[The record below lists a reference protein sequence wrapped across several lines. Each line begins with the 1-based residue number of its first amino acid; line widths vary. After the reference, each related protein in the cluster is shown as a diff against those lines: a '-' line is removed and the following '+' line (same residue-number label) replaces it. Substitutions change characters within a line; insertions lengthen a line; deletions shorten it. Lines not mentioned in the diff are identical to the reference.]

1 MTRNTIVPI
10 IIVALSWACSNQTK
24 KQNVDQWDVYEIT
37 INGPL
42 TGNPYMEV
50 ELSAVFSNKGESIKV
65 PGFYDGNGI
74 YRIRFSPPETG
85 TWSYRTA
92 SNVSE
97 LSDKKGKFRC
107 IKPSG
112 KNHGPVK
119 VVNTYYLEY
128 SDGMPFYSVGTTAYQ
143 WTSVKQ
149 SIQDKTIETLEGAPF
164 NKIRMC
170 VFPKWY
176 RYGNDTEPWIYPFKR
191 EDGNNDFTQPNY
203 EFFQNFDQRVLPAYG
218 YGNRS

>member
-1 MTRNTIVPI
+1 MTRNIIVPI

-24 KQNVDQWDVYEIT
+24 KQNVDQWDVCEIT
-37 INGPL
+37 INGPH
-42 TGNPYMEV
+42 TGNPYMDV
-50 ELSAVFSNKGESIKV
+50 ALSAVFSNKGENIKV

-74 YRIRFSPPETG
+74 YHVRFSPPGLG
-85 TWSYRTA
+85 TWSYRTV
-92 SNVSE
+92 SNVTE

-112 KNHGPVK
+112 KNHGPVR

-128 SDGMPFYSVGTTAYQ
+128 SDGTPFYSVGTTAYQ

-149 SIQDKTIETLEGAPF
+149 SIQDKTIETLEVAPF

-176 RYGNDTEPWIYPFKR
+176 RYGNDTEP
-191 EDGNNDFTQPNY
+191 
-203 EFFQNFDQRVLPAYG
+203 
-218 YGNRS
+218 